1 MKLAG
6 FLMLIAGGMI
16 AMAAIAVLPATGAR
30 VAFLL
35 AGIGVE
41 LIGLVLAFREHIP
54 PEATKEEHR

>member
-6 FLMLIAGGMI
+6 FLMLIAGGII

-30 VAFLL
+30 ATFLL

-41 LIGLVLAFREHIP
+41 SIGLVLASRAHIP
-54 PEATKEEHR
+54 PEAIKEERR

>member
-6 FLMLIAGGMI
+6 FLMLIAGGII

-30 VAFLL
+30 AAFLL

-41 LIGLVLAFREHIP
+41 SIGLVLAFRAHIP
-54 PEATKEEHR
+54 PEAIKEERR

>member
-6 FLMLIAGGMI
+6 FLMLIAGGII
-16 AMAAIAVLPATGAR
+16 AMAAIAVLPATAAR

-41 LIGLVLAFREHIP
+41 SIGLVLAFRAHIP
-54 PEATKEEHR
+54 PEAIKEERR